1 MTAESMS
8 FRCPICTSAFS
19 LEKKSVRSDTFY
31 CPVCQEGEIASG
43 TAELETDRIARALLG
58 EPGSW
63 VVMPAPVE
71 TVSRS

>member
-1 MTAESMS
+1 MN
-8 FRCPICTSAFS
+8 FKCPICTSAFI
-19 LEKKSVRSDTFY
+19 LEKKAVRSDTFQ
-31 CPVCQEGEIASG
+31 CPVCQEGEIESG

-71 TVSRS
+71 TASKS

>member
-1 MTAESMS
+1 MTAEIMT
-8 FRCPICTSAFS
+8 FRCPVCDSAFS
-19 LEKKSVRSDTFY
+19 LEKKAVRGETFR

-43 TAELETDRIARALLG
+43 TAELETDRIARTLLG

-63 VVMPAPVE
+63 IVLPAHLE

>member
-1 MTAESMS
+1 MAAESIY
-8 FRCPICTSAFS
+8 FKCPVCTSVFS
-19 LEKKSVRSDTFY
+19 LEKKAVRSATFR
-31 CPVCQEGEIASG
+31 CPVCQEGEIESG

>member
-1 MTAESMS
+1 MAAESMN
-8 FRCPICTSAFS
+8 FKCPICTSSFS
-19 LEKKSVRSDTFY
+19 LEKKAVRSDTFQ
-31 CPVCQEGEIASG
+31 CPVCQEGEIESG

-63 VVMPAPVE
+63 IVMPTPVE

>member
-1 MTAESMS
+1 MTTENMH
-8 FRCPICTSAFS
+8 FRCPLCTSAFS
-19 LEKKSVRSDTFY
+19 LEKKAVRSDTFQ
-31 CPVCQEGEIASG
+31 CPVCLEGEIESG
-43 TAELETDRIARALLG
+43 TAELETDRLARALLG

>member
-1 MTAESMS
+1 MAAESMN
-8 FRCPICTSAFS
+8 FRCPICTSAFI
-19 LEKKSVRSDTFY
+19 LEKKAVRSDTFQ
-31 CPVCQEGEIASG
+31 CPVCQEGEIESG

-71 TVSRS
+71 TASKS